1 MKFNGCQCKW
11 FINMQKSGP
20 TEVTFEES
28 HVHLAGK
35 ITRRIF
41 RVTFADSDVLVVVLL
56 VGKVVEEEV

>member
-1 MKFNGCQCKW
+1 
-11 FINMQKSGP
+11 MQKSGP